1 MRPFGIVLIVVNL
14 LAGGAF
20 VYFAAQDWKG
30 RQTINAV
37 GLRHLILLQGLPLEG
52 EDFRGDDETP
62 FVMEL
67 GGGES
72 TRTVSKKLLESYFND
87 NKAAA
92 PAATSTDPAAAAPV
106 SLVTGATAV
115 TSQLAE
121 VKRVQ
126 ALIKAELAKDLAPAD
141 KLALLRG
148 WLLFQAETLTT
159 RNEYL
164 ALTSLNNPD
173 GQPKSAEQLK
183 ADAARLEEILDARF
197 AAVINKPD
205 PNLTAP

>member
-92 PAATSTDPAAAAPV
+92 PTTATGADPAAAAPV

-115 TSQLAE
+115 TNQIAE

-141 KLALLRG
+141 KLALLKG
-148 WLLFQAETLTT
+148 WLLFQAETFTT

-164 ALTSLNNPD
+164 ALTALNNAD
-173 GQPKSAEQLK
+173 GQPKSADQLK
-183 ADAARLEEILDARF
+183 ADAARLEGILDDRF
-197 AAVINKPD
+197 LAVINI
-205 PNLTAP
+205 PNRD